1 MPFLES
7 VEAKLRSVE
16 TEKAIDSF
24 EQALKVLRT
33 LGIDDFGFVFMSM
46 PNPQFPKL
54 SRLLPRMA
62 AETVQLSWT
71 GSSGVTL
78 LRQTCSFV
86 RALTYNYAKW
96 TLKPLD
102 GASILDFGCGYGR
115 IARLMYYFTDP
126 SRLVGVDPW
135 DRSIAICREDR
146 LAGEFAQSSYLP
158 TSLPVGD
165 RKFDL
170 IYAFSVFTHLSE
182 RATNMCLSVLAKYLQ
197 PDGLLV
203 ITIRPIE
210 YWHHHAAVEK
220 IDSVQREISLHR
232 EKGFAFLPHNRTAVD
247 GDITYGDT
255 SLTLE
260 WLSQKA
266 PFFSVR
272 GVDRSLDDP
281 LQQYV
286 FLQHASAKKL
296 AEV

>member
-54 SRLLPRMA
+54 SR
-62 AETVQLSWT
+62 
-71 GSSGVTL
+71 
-78 LRQTCSFV
+78 FV